1 MRLLIILFLLLNLTV
16 SKAADVLP
24 TYVRSATAID
34 GGGQPIGIELN
45 PDGTKV
51 FFARF
56 ASGASLYQYTLTT
69 PFDISTIDTSTEVT
83 LKLNAGSDDLD
94 SNDATFVT
102 GLAHNYNCNIIAPIA
117 IVATTNIA
125 MNGDSVSGRCG
136 SPGDTAPAG
145 EPNGE
150 DRPVSR
156 AGVVGGDSANSR

>member
-69 PFDISTIDTSTEVT
+69 PFDISTIDTSTEVS
-83 LKLNAGSDDLD
+83 LNLNKS
-94 SNDATFVT
+94 VT
-102 GLAHNYNCNIIAPIA
+102 KSIA
-117 IVATTNIA
+117 
-125 MNGDSVSGRCG
+125 S
-136 SPGDTAPAG
+136 
-145 EPNGE
+145 
-150 DRPVSR
+150 
-156 AGVVGGDSANSR
+156 